1 MITFTVNTKSKKYPI
16 FIGKGVLQNIGKIQK
31 KRLPNVKR
39 KKFVN
44 NPKSGLRKL

>member
-31 KRLPNVKR
+31 KITNVKR
-39 KKFVN
+39 ILLVSTKKN
-44 NPKSGLRKL
+44 SSNI